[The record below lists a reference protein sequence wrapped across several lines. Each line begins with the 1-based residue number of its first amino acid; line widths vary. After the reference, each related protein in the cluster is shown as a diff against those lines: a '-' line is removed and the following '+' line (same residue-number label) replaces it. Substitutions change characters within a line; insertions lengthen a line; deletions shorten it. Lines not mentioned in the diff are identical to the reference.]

1 MRLKTFRSMQLKI
14 LLVTII
20 GLITFSSTYG
30 FERIRWKV
38 QSVFGVNF
46 LKKMGIDIQ
55 NKINDL
61 SEGKIRF
68 KFYEP
73 NSVVPNTEI
82 ITGVG
87 QGQLDAAVSMPA
99 YHANKIPALS
109 FFHGVPFGPGF
120 IEYTAWMRYGGGQE
134 LKNRIYSDLGI
145 ITIDCFMFAPE
156 TAGWFKSK
164 FNRIEELKGKNIR
177 IAGIGAKVFN
187 KLGIKTKLLTGRDIM
202 PAFEKGVIDAAEMTS
217 PDRDI
222 LFGFYKVAKY
232 NYYPGWFQ
240 QTSPGELIINQKK
253 WKEISTTIKAI
264 IQTSCESIY
273 LSTAIMTNAIQPD
286 AMQELK
292 KKGVI
297 FKTLEDSELDKFKKA
312 WLELAEE
319 ESAKDPLFAE
329 VYASYKVFREK
340 YAIWGDRA
348 YLK

>member
-1 MRLKTFRSMQLKI
+1 
-14 LLVTII
+14 
-20 GLITFSSTYG
+20 
-30 FERIRWKV
+30 
-38 QSVFGVNF
+38 
-46 LKKMGIDIQ
+46 
-55 NKINDL
+55 
-61 SEGKIRF
+61 
-68 KFYEP
+68 
-73 NSVVPNTEI
+73 
-82 ITGVG
+82 
-87 QGQLDAAVSMPA
+87 
-99 YHANKIPALS
+99 
-109 FFHGVPFGPGF
+109 
-120 IEYTAWMRYGGGQE
+120 
-134 LKNRIYSDLGI
+134 
-145 ITIDCFMFAPE
+145 
-156 TAGWFKSK
+156 
-164 FNRIEELKGKNIR
+164 
-177 IAGIGAKVFN
+177 
-187 KLGIKTKLLTGRDIM
+187 M

-253 WKEISTTIKAI
+253 WKELSTTTKAI
-264 IQTSCESIY
+264 IQTSCKSIY

-312 WLELAEE
+312 WLEVAEE
-319 ESAKDPLFAE
+319 ESAKDPLFKK